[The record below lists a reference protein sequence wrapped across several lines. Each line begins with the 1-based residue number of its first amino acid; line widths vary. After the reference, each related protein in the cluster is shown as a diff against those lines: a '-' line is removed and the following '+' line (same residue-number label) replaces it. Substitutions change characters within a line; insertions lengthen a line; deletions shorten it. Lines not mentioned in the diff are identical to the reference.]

1 MANKNKKGE
10 KVQVVRCGEIF
21 RNHLRPMR
29 GFYGAYLFSKSANS
43 NFKILIDC
51 SFLRDDFENRFLKN
65 YLISTTKNVG
75 NILQ

>member
-29 GFYGAYLFSKSANS
+29 GFYGAYLFNKSANS
-43 NFKILIDC
+43 IFKILIDC
-51 SFLRDDFENRFLKN
+51 PLWSDNDNK
-65 YLISTTKNVG
+65 K
-75 NILQ
+75 

>member
-43 NFKILIDC
+43 NFENPHRLFIFEGRILRICFKKIVQ
-51 SFLRDDFENRFLKN
+51 KH
-65 YLISTTKNVG
+65 
-75 NILQ
+75 